1 MRKLEKTK
9 PIRKKGF
16 EFNGIPLRP
25 ETLMMNYAYKP
36 SLSEGSLKCPI
47 FQTSTFVFETAE
59 EGKEFFSIAYGL
71 KENNKKELGLI
82 YSRINNPD
90 LEILEDRLAVWDE
103 ADLSA
108 VFPSGMAAITTMMLE
123 FLRPGDTLLFT
134 QPLYGGT
141 HHFLEKVLVQYGI
154 KSFGIKGGS
163 STKEIEDFILKN
175 NLSANLKMIYMET
188 PANPTNELVD
198 IEAFVAV
205 AKKYS
210 TKENRIITA
219 VDNTF
224 LGPVFQNPI
233 KHGADLVLYSAT
245 KFIGGHSDLIAG
257 VCSGEATLMKRVKTL
272 RTFLG
277 SVPDAWTSWL
287 MLRSL
292 ETLKIRM
299 QTQCSNAIK
308 IAVFLKESKKVEKIY
323 YPGFLEANSLQ
334 KDIYDRHLTA
344 PGSMISF
351 DVVGGEKEAFN
362 FLNNLKIFHLAVS
375 LGGTES
381 LAEHPYSMTHADV
394 PCEEK
399 KFFGLTDKMIRLSI
413 GIENVDDLI
422 MDLENALNNI

>member
-1 MRKLEKTK
+1 MNRKEGSKL
-9 PIRKKGF
+9 
-16 EFNGIPLRP
+16 NGVQLKP
-25 ETLMMNYAYKP
+25 ETLMMSYGYSPKF
-36 SLSEGSLKCPI
+36 SEGALKCPI

-59 EGKEFFSIAYGL
+59 EGKDFFQIAYGL
-71 KENNKKELGLI
+71 KENKKKDLGLI

-90 LEILEDRLAVWDE
+90 MEILEDRLALWDG
-103 ADLSA
+103 ADMAS
-108 VFPSGMAAITTMMLE
+108 VFPSGMAAISTMMLE

-141 HHFLEKVLVQYGI
+141 HHFIEKVLLQYGI
-154 KSFGIKGGS
+154 KAVGIKGGS
-163 STKEIEDFILKN
+163 SFEEIKKLIEKEKIADTVAMVYL
-175 NLSANLKMIYMET
+175 ET

-198 IEAFVAV
+198 IEAF
-205 AKKYS
+205 AKIAKLYS
-210 TKENRIITA
+210 TKDKKVITA

-224 LGPVFQNPI
+224 MGPLWQQPI

-257 VCSGEATLMKRVKTL
+257 VCLGEASLMKRVKTL

-292 ETLKIRM
+292 ETLKVRM
-299 QTQCSNAIK
+299 TAQTENAIK
-308 IAVFLKESKKVEKIY
+308 IATFLNDHKKVAKVY
-323 YPGFLEANSLQ
+323 YPGLLNGSDPQ
-334 KDIYDRHLTA
+334 YKIYKNQCTS

-351 DVVGGEKEAFN
+351 DVVGGEKEAFK

-394 PCEEK
+394 PAEEK
-399 KFFGLTDKMIRLSI
+399 KFYGFSDQLVRLSI
-413 GIENVDDLI
+413 GIEDVDDLI
-422 MDLENALNNI
+422 LDLNSALDF

>member
-1 MRKLEKTK
+1 MARKEGSTL
-9 PIRKKGF
+9 
-16 EFNGIPLRP
+16 NGTQLKP
-25 ETLMMNYAYKP
+25 ETLMLNYGYNPKF
-36 SLSEGSLKCPI
+36 SEGALKCPI

-59 EGKEFFSIAYGL
+59 EGKDFFQVAYGL
-71 KENNKKELGLI
+71 KENTKKDLGLI

-90 LEILEDRLAVWDE
+90 MEILEDRLAIWDG
-103 ADLSA
+103 ADLA
-108 VFPSGMAAITTMMLE
+108 CVFPSGMAAISTMMLE

-141 HHFLEKVLVQYGI
+141 HHFIEKVLNQYGI
-154 KSFGIKGGS
+154 KAYGMKSGSTFEEIKKFIE
-163 STKEIEDFILKN
+163 KENIQNTL
-175 NLSANLKMIYMET
+175 AMIYLET

-198 IEAFVAV
+198 IEAF
-205 AKKYS
+205 AKIAKSYS
-210 TKENRIITA
+210 TDKKKIITA

-224 LGPVFQNPI
+224 LGPLWQKPLA
-233 KHGADLVLYSAT
+233 HGADLILYSAT

-257 VCSGEATLMKRVKTL
+257 VCLGEASLMKRVKTL

-292 ETLKIRM
+292 ETLKVRM
-299 QTQCSNAIK
+299 TAQMENAKK
-308 IAVFLKESKKVEKIY
+308 IATYLNSHKNVAKVYYPGLLKESDPQYKI
-323 YPGFLEANSLQ
+323 FKNQCSS
-334 KDIYDRHLTA
+334 

-351 DVVGGEKEAFN
+351 DVVGGEKEAFK

-394 PCEEK
+394 PEEEK
-399 KFFGLTDKMIRLSI
+399 KFYGFSDQMIRLSV
-413 GIENVDDLI
+413 GIEDVDDLLL
-422 MDLENALNNI
+422 DLELSLKF

>member
-1 MRKLEKTK
+1 MARKEGSTL
-9 PIRKKGF
+9 
-16 EFNGIPLRP
+16 NGTQLKP
-25 ETLMMNYAYKP
+25 ETLMLNYGYNPKF
-36 SLSEGSLKCPI
+36 SEGALKCPI

-59 EGKEFFSIAYGL
+59 EGKDFFQVAYGL
-71 KENNKKELGLI
+71 KENTKKDLGLI

-90 LEILEDRLAVWDE
+90 MEILEDRLAIWDG
-103 ADLSA
+103 ADLA
-108 VFPSGMAAITTMMLE
+108 CVFPSGMAAISTMMLE

-141 HHFLEKVLVQYGI
+141 HHFIEKVLNQYGI
-154 KSFGIKGGS
+154 KAYGMKGGS
-163 STKEIEDFILKN
+163 TFEEIKKFIEKENIQNTL
-175 NLSANLKMIYMET
+175 AMIYLET

-198 IEAFVAV
+198 IEAF
-205 AKKYS
+205 AKIAKSYS
-210 TKENRIITA
+210 TDRKKIITA

-224 LGPVFQNPI
+224 LGPLWQKPLE
-233 KHGADLVLYSAT
+233 HGADLVLYSAT

-257 VCSGEATLMKRVKTL
+257 VCLGEVSLMKRVKTL

-292 ETLKIRM
+292 ETLKVRM
-299 QTQCSNAIK
+299 AAQTENAKK
-308 IAVFLKESKKVEKIY
+308 IATYLNSHKNVAKVYYPGLLKESDPQYKI
-323 YPGFLEANSLQ
+323 FKNQCSS
-334 KDIYDRHLTA
+334 

-351 DVVGGEKEAFN
+351 DVVGGEKEAFK

-394 PCEEK
+394 PAEEK
-399 KFFGLTDKMIRLSI
+399 KFYGFSDQMIRLSI
-413 GIENVDDLI
+413 GIEDVDDLLL
-422 MDLENALNNI
+422 DLELSLKF